1 MTKISRLLIFPFLLF
16 NLTSYT
22 QTTISDCT
30 GAIGLCGDLYTE
42 DQAPL
47 TTGNVFEFTG
57 ICNQNVET
65 NSVWYTFTVGTDG
78 ILNFTITPE
87 NLDDDYDWGIFNVT
101 DGGCAGLADGTSPEV
116 SCNSWGTLTPPN
128 GATGIS
134 TASGGAGNGN
144 GPGDLNGPPF
154 NADLQVLTGQSYALV
169 VMNWSNS
176 PDGYTIDFGGSTST
190 IYDDIPPALAYV
202 QLNCG
207 TDGIIFQFSEPILVD
222 NVEVGDF
229 VITGP
234 QNGIEVIDISPVNND
249 SIDSQYFITL
259 NTLPTTFGTY
269 TVTITSDNGFVTDAC
284 GNNGVE
290 GTTFEIAAPLTF
302 TTSVLSACNGFGGE
316 ISVANISG
324 QGPYQYFLNGQQY
337 FSTPFSFLAA
347 GDYTLEIT
355 DQSGC
360 PVSQT
365 VNVPDLVI
373 AVTIPSDQQLLSCVN
388 TEIEITGIQILPDI
402 AVTYNW
408 YTFDGQ
414 VVSGLNTD
422 TPTIGLPGTY
432 YVDVVSESGCYSSGF
447 ITIPGFETISVTVPE
462 VLDSLTCADPAL
474 QIPGVEVF
482 PNQAVTY
489 NWTTAEGE
497 ISAGASAAVPT
508 VTMPGEYFIEVTSN
522 ITGCTAVTSVI
533 VDGPQPV
540 NVIVPF
546 VEDSISCLVI
556 QVQLFGVSVF
566 PAQNV
571 TYQWTS
577 ASGGTIVSG
586 ADTDS
591 PVFGD
596 VGSYNLLVT
605 NVENGCT
612 ASGTTVVFAQSDF
625 GINPNHIRFPNIIT
639 SNNDESNEVWRAFY
653 VVDPYLDLGAIIDNF
668 HAEIFNRWGQKIFET
683 DSVNGAWSAK
693 DEDTGSYFYIATFS
707 STCSNFNLRSAEG
720 SIQVVR

>member
-1 MTKISRLLIFPFLLF
+1 MTKISQFLICSVLALSL
-16 NLTSYT
+16 NSVA

-30 GAIGLCGDLYTE
+30 GAIGLCGDVYTE
-42 DQAPL
+42 EQAPL
-47 TTGNVFEFTG
+47 TTGNVYEFTG
-57 ICNQNVET
+57 ICNQNAET

-87 NLDDDYDWGIFNVT
+87 NLNDDYDWGLFNVT
-101 DGGCAGLADGTSPEV
+101 DGGCEGLANGTSPEV
-116 SCNSWGTLTPPN
+116 SCNSWGTLNPPN
-128 GATGIS
+128 GPTGIS
-134 TASGGAGNGN
+134 TAAGGLGNGN

-154 NADLQVLTGQSYALV
+154 NEDLQVLVGQSYALV

-176 PDGYTIDFGGSTST
+176 LDGYTIDFGGSTAT
-190 IYDDIPPALAYV
+190 IYDDVPPSLVYV

-222 NVEVGDF
+222 NVEIGDF

-234 QNGIEVIDISPVNND
+234 ESGIEVIDITPVNND

-316 ISVANISG
+316 ISVASISG

-337 FSTPFSFLAA
+337 FASPFSFLAP

-365 VNVPDLVI
+365 INVPDLVMT
-373 AVTIPSDQQLLSCVN
+373 VTIPSDQELLSCITN
-388 TEIEITGIQILPDI
+388 EIEITGTQILPDI
-402 AVTYNW
+402 TVTYNW

-414 VVSGLNTD
+414 VLSGLNTD

-447 ITIPGFETISVTVPE
+447 ITIPGYETIDVSVPE
-462 VLDSLTCADPAL
+462 VTDSLNCADPSL
-474 QIPGVEVF
+474 QITGITVN
-482 PNQAVTY
+482 PNQSVFY
-489 NWTTAEGE
+489 NWTTVEGA
-497 ISAGASAAVPT
+497 ISSGATEAIPT
-508 VTMPGEYFIEVTSN
+508 VTLPGEYFVEVTSDL
-522 ITGCTAVTSVI
+522 TGCTAIASVI
-533 VDGPQPV
+533 IDGPPPLDV
-540 NVIVPF
+540 FVPL
-546 VEDSISCLVI
+546 VEDSISCLVS
-556 QVQLFGVSVF
+556 QVQLFGVDVF
-566 PAQNV
+566 PPQNV
-571 TYQWTS
+571 SYQWTS
-577 ASGGTIVSG
+577 PSGGTIVSG
-586 ADTDS
+586 ADSDS

-596 VGSYNLLVT
+596 IGSYNLLVT
-605 NVENGCT
+605 NIENGCT
-612 ASGTTVVFAQSDF
+612 ATGSTVVFPESSF
-625 GINPNHIRFPNIIT
+625 GINPDYIRFPNIIT
-639 SNNDESNEVWRAFY
+639 SNNDELNEVWRAFY
-653 VVDPYLDLGAIIDNF
+653 LLEPYLDLGFIIDGF
-668 HAEIFNRWGQKIFET
+668 HAEIYNRWGQKVFET
-683 DSVNGAWSAK
+683 DSVLVAWDAK
-693 DEDTGSYFYIATFS
+693 NEDTGSYFYIATFS
-707 STCSNFNLRSAEG
+707 STCSNFSQRSAEG